1 MPLRMKMEQ
10 DMPSIMIMSFLLEK
24 QGRQKLNKV
33 KVIQQEQN
41 LVGLQS

>member
-1 MPLRMKMEQ
+1 MPLRIKMEQ

-24 QGRQKLNKV
+24 QERQKLNKV

>member
-10 DMPSIMIMSFLLEK
+10 DMPSIMIMSFLPEK
-24 QGRQKLNKV
+24 QERQKSNKV
-33 KVIQQEQN
+33 KAIRQEQN

>member
-1 MPLRMKMEQ
+1 MPLRIKMQQ
-10 DMPSIMIMSFLLEK
+10 DMLSIMIKSFLPEK

>member
-1 MPLRMKMEQ
+1 MLLWMKMEH
-10 DMPSIMIMSFLLEK
+10 DMPSIMIMSFLQEK
-24 QGRQKLNKV
+24 QERQKLNKV